1 MPRVFISYARH
12 DLIPV
17 QQIEHALQTQDIAVW
32 RDQES
37 IYGGQQ
43 WPKVIGEAIA
53 AHDYVLLVWS
63 KSAAQSHFVAF
74 EWNTAIALRKT
85 ILPCLLDDTPLPPA
99 LSAVNA
105 IDVRQL
111 DEALP
116 RILPALKQPVPAPD
130 HARTT
135 DVIAHLRS
143 LAPAEPEEV
152 VEAARSIFAQ
162 QGWSVQGN
170 VYQAAGDL
178 HLTIAQPETKP
189 TKTIVEKW
197 QTWVALFVGVLT
209 ITSLAA
215 DLPGKICKIFVISLP
230 RAMPCQVRAHIENA
244 GTLGSHQVTFSY
256 IEISGSKQTRQFPL
270 SETGKAEIEIAARQ
284 RKNWTLTLVQPDGSI
299 ALKFSQKGC
308 PDAKQN
314 IPLGPQSTLVLQPG

>member
-1 MPRVFISYARH
+1 MPRVFISYTRH
-12 DLIPV
+12 DLNPV
-17 QQIEHALQTQDIAVW
+17 KKIERSLQAHDIAVW

-43 WPKVIGEAIA
+43 WPKAIGEAIA

-63 KSAAQSHFVAF
+63 KSAAQSHFVEF
-74 EWNTAIALRKT
+74 EWNSAIALRKT

-111 DEALP
+111 DDALP
-116 RILPALKQPVPAPD
+116 RILHALQQPLPTPD
-130 HARTT
+130 PARTT
-135 DVIAHLRS
+135 NVIAQLRS
-143 LAPAEPEEV
+143 LAPAEPEEM

-170 VYQAAGDL
+170 VYQAAGDI

-189 TKTIVEKW
+189 AKTIVEKW

-215 DLPGKICKIFVISLP
+215 DLPGKIRKIFAPDESTNPGDSTASVG
-230 RAMPCQVRAHIENA
+230 CD
-244 GTLGSHQVTFSY
+244 LG
-256 IEISGSKQTRQFPL
+256 
-270 SETGKAEIEIAARQ
+270 
-284 RKNWTLTLVQPDGSI
+284 
-299 ALKFSQKGC
+299 
-308 PDAKQN
+308 
-314 IPLGPQSTLVLQPG
+314 

>member
-1 MPRVFISYARH
+1 M
-12 DLIPV
+12 PV
-17 QQIEHALQTQDIAVW
+17 QQLERALQAHDIAVW

-43 WPKVIGEAIA
+43 WPKAIGEAIA

-63 KSAAQSHFVAF
+63 KSAAQSHFVEF
-74 EWNTAIALRKT
+74 EWNSAIALRKT

-111 DEALP
+111 DDALP
-116 RILPALKQPVPAPD
+116 RILQALQRPLPAPD
-130 HARTT
+130 PARTT
-135 DVIAHLRS
+135 DVIAQLRS

-170 VYQAAGDL
+170 VYQAAGDF

-189 TKTIVEKW
+189 AKTIVEKW

-215 DLPGKICKIFVISLP
+215 DLPGKIRKIFAPDESTIQVILQPLSGVIWDEGHEPLAGVEVVLP
-230 RAMPCQVRAHIENA
+230 ELKLVTTTDRHGAFAFQVKAPKQRTVDVIAKKDGYTTYNA
-244 GTLGSHQVTFSY
+244 DATLGNTSLNFTM
-256 IEISGSKQTRQFPL
+256 R
-270 SETGKAEIEIAARQ
+270 
-284 RKNWTLTLVQPDGSI
+284 RKP
-299 ALKFSQKGC
+299 
-308 PDAKQN
+308 
-314 IPLGPQSTLVLQPG
+314 

>member
-215 DLPGKICKIFVISLP
+215 DLPGKIRKIFAPLGSPVQVIQQPLSGVIWDEGHEPVPGVEVVLP
-230 RAMPCQVRAHIENA
+230 ELQLGTTTDRHGAFTFQVKAYKQRTVEVIAKKDGYITYNTNA
-244 GTLGSHQVTFSY
+244 TLGNTSLTFT
-256 IEISGSKQTRQFPL
+256 IR
-270 SETGKAEIEIAARQ
+270 
-284 RKNWTLTLVQPDGSI
+284 RKP
-299 ALKFSQKGC
+299 
-308 PDAKQN
+308 
-314 IPLGPQSTLVLQPG
+314 